1 MNRVLH
7 AIKSRS
13 SSLRE
18 SLPTELLRSCNSLQK
33 KCTVAGGFEL
43 AIFLV
48 TAFRAACTAI
58 ELLAALHS
66 SFEKLVLPA
75 ALRACGELLFGG
87 FTILHFGKE
96 RGDSIR
102 NEETPFALVTS
113 ILSLARLPVACL
125 PVYLIIFSVSAH
137 SPVKYPEIPRNYL
150 LPNQSV
156 PSYP

>member
-1 MNRVLH
+1 M
-7 AIKSRS
+7 
-13 SSLRE
+13 
-18 SLPTELLRSCNSLQK
+18 
-33 KCTVAGGFEL
+33 GFEL
-43 AIFLV
+43 AISLV
-48 TAFRAACTAI
+48 TAIRTACTAI

-102 NEETPFALVTS
+102 ISQVTS